1 MHGRPCRQAWRQDRF
16 LPREARVGRWKLWT
30 GSPPHLPATEEAK
43 GAKRCCEGALTGG
56 WCEGVDPRESRQET
70 PDARGSS
77 RLRRG
82 NRSHSLHLSFSNWQR
97 SKDTSC
103 EVFLSHSLLLLTS
116 PSPTFTQPHQR
127 PTDGPRLAPN
137 CPYSSFP
144 RLFFLLSFSFLSRLQ
159 GNCQDLF
166 HACPLAAGSTLT
178 MGGHTAEGGRT
189 ARHTAMGSARDPRA
203 RASTAAPGP
212 TASSC
217 WAYTPGLAGTPTRAL
232 GHRARDTAWGWRIK
246 AVGCTRES
254 GRMAS
259 RDGTA
264 CGRARGRVESTKGR
278 GITGSRM
285 DTALRHTRMG
295 VREGVF

>member
-1 MHGRPCRQAWRQDRF
+1 MAAGPIPASR
-16 LPREARVGRWKLWT
+16 ARVGRWKIWT
-30 GSPPHLPATEEAK
+30 GSPSHLPAIEEAK
-43 GAKRCCEGALTGG
+43 SAKRCCEGALTGG
-56 WCEGVDPRESRQET
+56 WCEGVDPRDSRQET

-77 RLRRG
+77 RLHRG
-82 NRSHSLHLSFSNWQR
+82 HLFSLSSSFSQTGSSQKTLPVR
-97 SKDTSC
+97 SSR
-103 EVFLSHSLLLLTS
+103 SHSLLLLTP
-116 PSPTFTQPHQR
+116 PSPTFAQPHQC
-127 PTDGPRLAPN
+127 PTDGPGLAPN
-137 CPYSSFP
+137 CPYSFLP

-217 WAYTPGLAGTPTRAL
+217 WAYTPGRAGTPTRAL
-232 GHRARDTAWGWRIK
+232 GPRARDTAWVWRTK

-264 CGRARGRVESTKGR
+264 CGRARGRVGSTKGR

-295 VREGVF
+295 VREGAF